1 MQYVH
6 RLLLRPAPLLR
17 RSLILSPLKFAVRRQ
32 NPAGRQPAKSARLP
46 FSAQKNNKAAK
57 QPVTG
62 NFTALR
68 IRYALFFYFIYLA
81 SILARPIIRTSN

>member
-1 MQYVH
+1 MLFSGV
-6 RLLLRPAPLLR
+6 
-17 RSLILSPLKFAVRRQ
+17 KFAVRRQ
-32 NPAGRQPAKSARLP
+32 NPAGRQPAKSTRFP

-68 IRYALFFYFIYLA
+68 IRYALSFYFIYLA